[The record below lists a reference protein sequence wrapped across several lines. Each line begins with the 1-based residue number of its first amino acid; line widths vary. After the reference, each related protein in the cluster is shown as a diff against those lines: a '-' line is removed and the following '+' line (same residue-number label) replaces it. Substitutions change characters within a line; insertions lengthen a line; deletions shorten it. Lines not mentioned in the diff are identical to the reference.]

1 MHFTIERIA
10 LLHLK
15 FEKIHPINNGNG
27 RTDRCYLT

>member
-1 MHFTIERIA
+1 M
-10 LLHLK
+10 LHLK